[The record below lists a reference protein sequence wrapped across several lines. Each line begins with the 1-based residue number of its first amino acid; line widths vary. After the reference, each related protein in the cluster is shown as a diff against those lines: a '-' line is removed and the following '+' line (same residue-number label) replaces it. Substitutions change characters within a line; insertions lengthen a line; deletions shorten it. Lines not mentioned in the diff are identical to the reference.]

1 MSLRRLLPGGSVLSA
16 EDALAGLRLEQCAPG
31 GGKRP
36 YVLLNMIST
45 ADGRATIEGRSGP
58 IGNRADRELF
68 HGLRRSVDAVMAG
81 AGTMRAERYGRMIRA
96 EASRR
101 WRSER
106 GLSPEPLAVI
116 VSARLALPP
125 DLPLL
130 ACADARI
137 VILTPSAAS
146 LPAHAATVEYVR
158 ASRDGSLDLAQALEE
173 LRARFGVRTLLCEGG
188 PHLNS
193 HLLLAGVVDELFL
206 SLAPKLAGDPPAAA
220 DEPGVP
226 AGPGTPGAVTQSGGR
241 PAPGAGAG
249 SHAGGIASEHA
260 GAGAVAART
269 GAGAALRIIA
279 GAHLAE
285 PLELE
290 LVEALESE
298 SQLFLRYRVLASA
311 SERSGSGRSA
321 SERAS
326 PETIESTSVAS

>member
-1 MSLRRLLPGGSVLSA
+1 MLQAATAPRPTRGGERGGYAGAIERPASNPGAPAEPREPPPVSLRRLLPGGTLVSA
-16 EDALAGLRLEQCAPG
+16 DDALAGLRLEQRAPG
-31 GGKRP
+31 GDKRP
-36 YVLLNMIST
+36 FVLLNMIST

-68 HGLRRSVDAVMAG
+68 HGLRRSFDAVMAG
-81 AGTMRAERYGRMIRA
+81 AGTMRVESYGRMIRS

-106 GLSPEPLAVI
+106 GLAPEPLAVI

-130 ACADARI
+130 ACADARV
-137 VILTPSAAS
+137 VILTPSDAT
-146 LPAHAATVEYVR
+146 LPDHAATVEYVR
-158 ASRDGSLDLAQALEE
+158 ASRDGHLDLARALEA
-173 LRARFGVRTLLCEGG
+173 LRERFGVRTLLCEGG

-206 SLAPKLAGDPPAAA
+206 SLAPKLAG
-220 DEPGVP
+220 EETEV
-226 AGPGTPGAVTQSGGR
+226 
-241 PAPGAGAG
+241 
-249 SHAGGIASEHA
+249 
-260 GAGAVAART
+260 
-269 GAGAALRIIA
+269 ALRIVA
-279 GAHLAE
+279 GAHFAE

-290 LVEALESE
+290 LLEALESE

-311 SERSGSGRSA
+311 SERSGPEPSA
-321 SERAS
+321 SSERAS

>member
-1 MSLRRLLPGGSVLSA
+1 MSLGRLLPAGSLVSA
-16 EDALAGLRLEQCAPG
+16 DDALAGLRLEQRVPTG
-31 GGKRP
+31 GQRP

-58 IGNRADRELF
+58 LGNRADRELF

-81 AGTMRAERYGRMIRA
+81 AGTIRAERYGRMIRA
-96 EASRR
+96 DASRR
-101 WRSER
+101 WRREH
-106 GLSPEPLAVI
+106 GLSSEPLAVI

-125 DLPLL
+125 GLPLL
-130 ACADARI
+130 ACADARV
-137 VILTPSAAS
+137 VILTPSEAT
-146 LPAHAATVEYVR
+146 LPAQAAAVEYVR
-158 ASRDGSLDLAQALEE
+158 ASRDGSLDLARALEE
-173 LRARFGVRTLLCEGG
+173 LRERFGVRTLLCEGG

-206 SLAPKLAGDPPAAA
+206 SLAPKLAGDPPAAP

-226 AGPGTPGAVTQSGGR
+226 AAPATLARSGGAR
-241 PAPGAGAG
+241 ATASGTGG
-249 SHAGGIASEHA
+249 HAGVEANADA
-260 GAGAVAART
+260 GTEALAART

-279 GAHLAE
+279 GAHFPE

-290 LVEALESE
+290 LLEALESE
-298 SQLFLRYRVLASA
+298 SQLFLRYRLLASA
-311 SERSGSGRSA
+311 SERAGSERSA